1 MVKRMSRRCR
11 RWSSPVLATVAV
23 AAFGL
28 AAATPAQAV
37 GESIDVHVTSSVT
50 DVGRCNVGGHFGDC
64 SVATIYAH
72 PIAGSDTPGAYTAVG
87 HITDS
92 AGNTVDSAGNSCSF
106 VVPITFGCNTDGQNG
121 SPATVSLF
129 GTSSYCYGVRG
140 TLTESLVHP
149 GGAVVASTQYQ
160 AGCIS
165 GVSAGRPDTL
175 YGGETMFAG
184 YVLTSLDGR
193 YTLNMQSDGNLVL
206 RDPSGRAVWASGTS
220 GNTGADAEMQNDGNF
235 VIYKPGHIAIWATN
249 TAGNSGARLVM
260 QNDCNLVIYT
270 ASDQSRWQ
278 SNTLNCP

>member
-1 MVKRMSRRCR
+1 M
-11 RWSSPVLATVAV
+11 LAAASATAVAV
-23 AAFGL
+23 ATAV
-28 AAATPAQAV
+28 PAQAI

-72 PIAGSDTPGAYTAVG
+72 PVAASQTPGGYNATG

-92 AGNTVDSAGNSCSF
+92 AGNTADGAGNSCSF

-129 GTSSYCYGVRG
+129 GTSSYCYGVSG

-160 AGCIS
+160 VGCIS
-165 GVSAGRPDTL
+165 GASAGRPDTL

-184 YVLTSLDGR
+184 YVLTSFDGR

-206 RDPSGRAVWASGTS
+206 RDPSGRAIWATGTN
-220 GNTGADAEMQNDGNF
+220 GNPGSDAEMQNDGNF

-249 TAGNSGARLVM
+249 TGGNSGARIVM

-270 ASDQSRWQ
+270 AANQSRWQ
-278 SNTLNCP
+278 SNTLNCI